1 MAKRGA
7 ASKDGVNVSREVF
20 AIVEG
25 NQSIRGPEVLS
36 ILKEKYPNVSFN
48 NNSVQVAFANARRKL
63 GLTRT
68 VAKRPKKKAVIG
80 RPKKA
85 ATVPAVA
92 AAPAASAAAPQTA
105 DLSRVALEAA
115 RDLLRATGCDASA
128 ALEALRIVASL
139 QMT

>member
-25 NQSIRGPEVLS
+25 NQSIRGPEVLT
-36 ILKEKYPNVSFN
+36 ILKDKYPNVTFN
-48 NNSVQVAFANARRKL
+48 NSSVQVAFANARRKL

-68 VAKRPKKKAVIG
+68 VAKRPKKKVVAG

-85 ATVPAVA
+85 ATVPAA
-92 AAPAASAAAPQTA
+92 AAATSVVATPQTA
-105 DLSRVALEAA
+105 DISRVALEAA